1 MMFSLGNDI
10 KIVAA
15 LPAAVRG
22 AAAADFTGADINR
35 AGFDALSFAFN
46 IGAEGDVPSG
56 SVKLDLIVEH
66 ADDNGS
72 GAPGTYAA
80 VAATD
85 LVFPNWATNMA
96 FLAGGIVMTLDAAG
110 ESPAVGLVDYVGG
123 KQWTRVKVD
132 ALGTTVG
139 TPLSCD
145 ALLMKPNLAPV
156 S

>member
-1 MMFSLGNDI
+1 MMFSMGNDI

-15 LPAAVRG
+15 VPAAIRG

-46 IGAEGDVPSG
+46 VGAEADTLSG
-56 SVKLDLIVEH
+56 AVKFDFFIEH
-66 ADDNGS
+66 ADDNGA

-85 LVFPNWATNMA
+85 LVFPQWATNMA
-96 FLAGGIVMTLDAAG
+96 YLAGGIVLTVDANA

-123 KQWTRVKVD
+123 KQWTRVTVN
-132 ALGTTVG
+132 ATGTTVG
-139 TPLSCD
+139 QPMAID
-145 ALLMKPNLAPV
+145 AILGKPNLAPV